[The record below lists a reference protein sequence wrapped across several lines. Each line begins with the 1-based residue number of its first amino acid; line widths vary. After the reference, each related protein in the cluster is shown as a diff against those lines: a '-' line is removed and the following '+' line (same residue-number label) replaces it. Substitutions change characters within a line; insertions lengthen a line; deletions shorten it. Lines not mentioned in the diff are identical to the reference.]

1 MHTQIHPTLIIMKY
15 LVAISILFAASTA
28 IAVDIDPRISHIAD
42 RLSSTDVYT
51 DSARFSMTMEAMST
65 DVGYDVHLAQRRAE
79 GDTLAPCSYII
90 RWSDSENG
98 RSGGFAAY
106 YHGNLFRFSGRK
118 LTEFHAAEDT
128 TVFRPSNPSAGMQ
141 QTAQYAYLL
150 PAFIGA
156 ELRKMAAD
164 PAYTLSF
171 NPDTIIGGRHLQ
183 SVKAVS
189 THNGLAARTINYIT
203 DRATSLPVFL
213 EIVNN
218 PGAPSEQIISVAY
231 SGCPAHDCG
240 EINEQTLAAMF
251 PEPFTRFRSFRM
263 NVSNLSGLP
272 LPGFSLPTT
281 TGERYTRA
289 EDDAFRR
296 PTILAI
302 IDETATDRAA
312 VESLR
317 NAVASLKPGADLI
330 LAFTG
335 NDVDR
340 IEALAPD
347 MRQGEHLLMSARGLA
362 RDLGARQLPTVIV
375 CDSAGM
381 VTKVLPGHNNQ
392 LASDVIEY
400 IDSISDNS

>member
-218 PGAPSEQIISVAY
+218 PGARASRLSLLLT
-231 SGCPAHDCG
+231 PA
-240 EINEQTLAAMF
+240 AR
-251 PEPFTRFRSFRM
+251 TR
-263 NVSNLSGLP
+263 
-272 LPGFSLPTT
+272 
-281 TGERYTRA
+281 
-289 EDDAFRR
+289 
-296 PTILAI
+296 
-302 IDETATDRAA
+302 
-312 VESLR
+312 LR
-317 NAVASLKPGADLI
+317 
-330 LAFTG
+330 
-335 NDVDR
+335 
-340 IEALAPD
+340 
-347 MRQGEHLLMSARGLA
+347 
-362 RDLGARQLPTVIV
+362 
-375 CDSAGM
+375 
-381 VTKVLPGHNNQ
+381 
-392 LASDVIEY
+392 
-400 IDSISDNS
+400 

>member
-1 MHTQIHPTLIIMKY
+1 MHTRIHLRLIIMKY

-28 IAVDIDPRISHIAD
+28 IATDIDPRIGHIAD
-42 RLSSTDVYT
+42 RLSSTDAYT

-65 DVGYDVHLAQRRAE
+65 DVGCDVNLAQRRTD

-90 RWSDSENG
+90 RWRDSENG

-156 ELRKMAAD
+156 ELRKMAGD
-164 PAYTLSF
+164 PDYTLSF
-171 NPDTIIGGRHLQ
+171 NPDTIIGRRHLQ
-183 SVKAVS
+183 SVIATY
-189 THNGLAARTINYIT
+189 THNGLTGRTLNYIT
-203 DRATSLPVFL
+203 DPTTSLPVFL

-231 SGCPAHDCG
+231 SGCPTHDCG

-251 PEPFTRFRSFRM
+251 PEPFTRLRSSRM
-263 NVSNLSGLP
+263 NVSHLSGQP

-289 EDDAFRR
+289 EGDPFRR
-296 PTILAI
+296 PTLLAI
-302 IDETATDRAA
+302 IDEGTTEAAT
-312 VESLR
+312 VENLR
-317 NAVASLKPGADLI
+317 KAVASLKPGADLI

-347 MRQGEHLLMSARGLA
+347 MRPGEHLLMSARGLA
-362 RDLGARQLPTVIV
+362 RDLGARELPTVIV
-375 CDSAGM
+375 CDTAGK
-381 VTKVLPGHNNQ
+381 VTKVLPGRNNR

-400 IDSISDNS
+400 IDSITDNL